1 MKMQNAVSLYGAAH
15 MVGPHAATYIAVA
28 VPPRNTDF

>member
-1 MKMQNAVSLYGAAH
+1 MKVRNAVTLYGAAY